1 MRRFRNNYKLFIAL
15 MVFWLLLNK
24 TLRPLNLIAGVLIC
38 LFVTKFSEGILYN
51 YRGFI
56 FKRIDIKVMIPYA
69 FNLIKEIYI
78 SSFSYIKRII
88 KKDCQPFITE
98 IELRVKDPL
107 IIAIISN
114 SITLTPG
121 TITVNAEGNKLTVLS
136 LKDCKEGPE
145 TVKKE
150 IRENF
155 ESYFLKG

>member
-1 MRRFRNNYKLFIAL
+1 MRRLKNNYKLFIVL
-15 MVFWLLLNK
+15 MGFWLFLNLS
-24 TLRPLNLIAGVLIC
+24 LRPLNLFVGVVVC
-38 LFVTKFSEGILYN
+38 LFVTRFSEGILYN
-51 YRGFI
+51 HRGFV
-56 FKRIDIKVMIPYA
+56 FKVIKFKIIIPYTL
-69 FNLIKEIYI
+69 NLIKEIYI

-98 IELRVKDPL
+98 IELKVKDPL

-121 TITVNAEGNKLTVLS
+121 TITVDADGNKLTVLS
-136 LKDCKEGPE
+136 LKDCKDGPE

-155 ESYFLKG
+155 ESFFI

>member
-1 MRRFRNNYKLFIAL
+1 MRRFKNNYKLFIFL
-15 MVFWLLLNK
+15 MGFWLLLNMSFK
-24 TLRPLNLIAGVLIC
+24 PLNLFAGVIVC
-38 LFVTKFSEGILYN
+38 LFVTRFSEGILYN
-51 YRGFI
+51 HRGFV
-56 FKRIDIKVMIPYA
+56 FKAIKLKILIPYTM
-69 FNLIKEIYI
+69 NLIKEIYL

-98 IELRVKDPL
+98 VELKVRDPL
-107 IIAIISN
+107 IITIISN

-121 TITVNAEGNKLTVLS
+121 TITMDTDRNKLTVLS

-155 ESYFLKG
+155 ERFFI

>member
-1 MRRFRNNYKLFIAL
+1 MRRFRNNYKLFIIL
-15 MVFWLLLNK
+15 MGFWLLLNMS
-24 TLRPLNLIAGVLIC
+24 LRPLNLIAGALIC

-51 YRGFI
+51 HRGFV
-56 FKRIDIKVMIPYA
+56 FKAIDVKVLMPYT
-69 FNLIKEIYI
+69 FNLFKEIYI

-98 IELRVKDPL
+98 IELKVKDPL
-107 IIAIISN
+107 IIAIIAN

-121 TITVNAEGNKLTVLS
+121 TITVNADGNKLTVLS

-145 TVKKE
+145 TVRKE

-155 ESYFLKG
+155 ERFFI